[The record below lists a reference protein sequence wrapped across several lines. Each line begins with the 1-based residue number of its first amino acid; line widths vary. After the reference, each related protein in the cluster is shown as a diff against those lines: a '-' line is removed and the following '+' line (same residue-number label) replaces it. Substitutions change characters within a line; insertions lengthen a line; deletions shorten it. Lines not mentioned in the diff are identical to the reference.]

1 MNKLQLCNIALSKI
15 GSFSIKSLSE
25 KSEEAKKCNTFLDHV
40 ISASLEE
47 TNWPC
52 SNKLVVL
59 TLDADYV
66 PFKYNYS
73 YVYPD
78 GALCIRR
85 ITCEAEVPSAGPLEY
100 IITNNE
106 YDELRIQTNVD
117 SAYAE
122 ITLINSSVENL
133 PPTLIEAI
141 SCRLA
146 AELAVPI
153 ANNYNLREHMMKMY
167 NTYLPRARVVAA
179 NQQRK
184 AIAQNNK
191 YRDARS

>member
-1 MNKLQLCNIALSKI
+1 MNKLGLCNLALSKI
-15 GSFSIKSLSE
+15 GSYSIKTMSE
-25 KSEEAKKCNTFLDHV
+25 KSEEAKKCNVFLDHV

-47 TNWPC
+47 ANWPC
-52 SNKLVVL
+52 SNKTVVL
-59 TLDADYV
+59 ELEDNYT
-66 PFKYNYS
+66 PFKYNFS
-73 YVYPD
+73 YKYPD

-85 ITCEAEVPSAGPLEY
+85 VTFEGEVPSDGPPEF
-100 IITNNE
+100 IITNNDS
-106 YDELRIQTNVD
+106 DELVIRTNVE

-141 SCRLA
+141 GCRLA

-153 ANNYNLREHMMKMY
+153 ANNFNLREHMMKMY

-191 YRDARS
+191 YKDARG